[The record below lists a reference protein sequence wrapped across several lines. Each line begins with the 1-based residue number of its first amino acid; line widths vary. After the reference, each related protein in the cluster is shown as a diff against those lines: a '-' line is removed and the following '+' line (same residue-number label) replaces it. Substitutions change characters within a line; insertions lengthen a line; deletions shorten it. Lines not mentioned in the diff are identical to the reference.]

1 MGITLFIAGFIVS
14 LILAIYFGFFAD
26 DKYYPLVVYPISFNG
41 YRYILKKYN
50 WFYDCICNFN
60 FY

>member
-26 DKYYPLVVYPISFNG
+26 DKYYPLVVYPISFMIVFA
-41 YRYILKKYN
+41 ILT
-50 WFYDCICNFN
+50 FTSIP
-60 FY
+60 